1 MWPPMAPKLLL
12 CANGDFGRSPIYGQL
27 SDAHEYLRILLRL
40 ISAAPVC
47 PCWSDRSAAGSAEPA
62 AVLLRGLAGLGWIRG
77 LVWLG
82 GSNIDAGHG
91 IIFRI
96 SIWKDFPASLGD
108 VLENRYYK
116 QDN

>member
-1 MWPPMAPKLLL
+1 MGSSQTRTSI
-12 CANGDFGRSPIYGQL
+12 CASCYVLF
-27 SDAHEYLRILLRL
+27 LLRRFVLVGLTTQLLVLLNRLL
-40 ISAAPVC
+40 I
-47 PCWSDRSAAGSAEPA
+47 
-62 AVLLRGLAGLGWIRG
+62 LLRGLAGLGWIRG

>member
-1 MWPPMAPKLLL
+1 MSI
-12 CANGDFGRSPIYGQL
+12 CAS
-27 SDAHEYLRILLRL
+27 LLRL
-40 ISAAPVC
+40 TSAAPVC

-62 AVLLRGLAGLGWIRG
+62 ADSAEGARWVGMIRG
-77 LVWLG
+77 LVWLE
-82 GSNIDAGHG
+82 GSNIDAGHR

-96 SIWKDFPASLGD
+96 SIWKDFPADLED